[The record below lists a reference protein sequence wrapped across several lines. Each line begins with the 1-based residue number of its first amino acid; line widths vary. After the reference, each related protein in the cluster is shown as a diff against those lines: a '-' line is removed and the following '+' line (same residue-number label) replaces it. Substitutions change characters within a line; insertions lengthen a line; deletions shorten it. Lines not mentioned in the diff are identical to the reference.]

1 MTDIIRTA
9 AITSAMILTA
19 VSPIAANAKVMEAPI
34 TAATPITST
43 GKVSITT
50 NLWDTNDGSVG
61 TLAIG
66 GYSAEL
72 YSGSSQG
79 IVDAW
84 NSAAYMS
91 WPNNMIAIADHAGQ
105 GFDAIKYSGS
115 ATITDNST
123 VTYLTCVARYQG
135 YNTGNG
141 INLNDGTFA
150 ESMGYPYC
158 MYTCNDSTGYS
169 VTVTYWTVSGVGTV
183 APQPVYEAPAQVYE
197 APAQSYSESSYEAAP
212 AEDQSVVDTTVTE
225 QTQQAQA
232 EAQVATLTP
241 AETIKSASDTNTT
254 VPEFAEET
262 KETNNA
268 SATSFGNT
276 FFNLLTANRQD
287 ASDSDNALDSAMDH
301 QPYYADNRRWLALAA
316 DRDESFI
323 LA

>member
-34 TAATPITST
+34 TAATPIT
-43 GKVSITT
+43 TT
-50 NLWDTNDGSVG
+50 NVTTSHLYNTSDGSVG
-61 TLAIG
+61 RITIG
-66 GYSAEL
+66 GYTAEL
-72 YSGSSQG
+72 YNSSAQSV
-79 IVDAW
+79 VDAYD
-84 NSAAYMS
+84 SAAYIPWGNLVM
-91 WPNNMIAIADHAGQ
+91 IADHAGQ
-105 GFDAIKYSGS
+105 GFDAIKYNGSGTIADD
-115 ATITDNST
+115 ATITYITKVSS
-123 VTYLTCVARYQG
+123 YQG
-135 YNTGNG
+135 TNTGHG
-141 INLNDGTFA
+141 INLADGRYA
-150 ESMGYPYC
+150 ETVGDGQYML
-158 MYTCNDSTGYS
+158 YTCNDSTGVS
-169 VTVTYWTVSGVGTV
+169 VTVTYWAITGEAAVP
-183 APQPVYEAPAQVYE
+183 APVYEAPAQVYE

-254 VPEFAEET
+254 VPEFVEET